1 MWLRVL
7 LNLPLLIVVGA
18 ILVSI
23 VWGDNSYIR
32 RLGYQ
37 ARIGELE
44 SEIKQ
49 FNDSASYYSRKADEL
64 NTDPESLEKIAREQY
79 GMKRENEEVFITDIK
94 WVNYKNI
101 VKIHNHH
108 TFICLQWIREPRFWA

>member
-1 MWLRVL
+1 MTDKPKDAGRPMWLRVL

-49 FNDSASYYSRKADEL
+49 FNDSASYYSRKTDEL

-94 WVNYKNI
+94 
-101 VKIHNHH
+101 
-108 TFICLQWIREPRFWA
+108 

>member
-1 MWLRVL
+1 MTDKPKDAGRPMWLRVL
-7 LNLPLLIVVGA
+7 LNLPLLIVVGV

-94 WVNYKNI
+94 
-101 VKIHNHH
+101 
-108 TFICLQWIREPRFWA
+108 